1 MREDSAFRGAALAI
15 PVPQPVSFL
24 GHPSQT
30 GSLRALCSVFSSSHL
45 SQLLRKYLWGLFSL
59 RRGSWQFL
67 GVLHT
72 WSSESAAQ
80 AQEKAFG
87 WVPWDSICS
96 EDSKSTV
103 QAAHSHCVSRPGGP
117 PVCALVLAAAH
128 WVGGRRRGGDIWQ
141 VPWWEQRGSLLF
153 A

>member
-24 GHPSQT
+24 GRPPQT
-30 GSLRALCSVFSSSHL
+30 GSLRALCSVFSSSEAKIDVK
-45 SQLLRKYLWGLFSL
+45 KYLWGLFSL

-67 GVLHT
+67 GALHT
-72 WSSESAAQ
+72 RSSESAAQ

-87 WVPWDSICS
+87 WVPWNSICS

-103 QAAHSHCVSRPGGP
+103 QEAHSHCVSRPGGP
-117 PVCALVLAAAH
+117 PVCSGVSGCPLGWGQAK
-128 WVGGRRRGGDIWQ
+128 GR
-141 VPWWEQRGSLLF
+141 
-153 A
+153 